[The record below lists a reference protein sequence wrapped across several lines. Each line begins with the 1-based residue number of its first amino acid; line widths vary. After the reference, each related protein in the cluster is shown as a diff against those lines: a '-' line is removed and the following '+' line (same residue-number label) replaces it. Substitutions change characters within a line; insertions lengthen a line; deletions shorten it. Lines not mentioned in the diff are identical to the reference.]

1 MEYSKGEWKRSKQG
15 WLIRTNDE
23 RICKVC
29 HTAGEN
35 GQDEIAEA
43 NANLISA
50 APELCEAL
58 EDIINQ
64 AEATH
69 LPLGAD
75 LADSIRVFG
84 KQAVAKAKG
93 KE

>member
-15 WLIRTNDE
+15 WLIRTADE
-23 RICKVC
+23 RICKVY
-29 HTAGEN
+29 HTPDKN

-43 NANLISA
+43 NANLIAA
-50 APELCEAL
+50 APDMYEAL

-64 AEATH
+64 VEATH
-69 LPLGAD
+69 LLLGAD